1 MNNGKLNCL
10 ATIIK
15 IISEILFLTVCVG
28 CTNETL
34 IIKGKVVDESGNSL
48 SDVSVWACYS
58 GWGWGEAGYLV
69 WDKDYCSETTQTN
82 PNGLYVITFKGPAS
96 SRLRTRKDGWV
107 QAQDFNTTHSII
119 ILTKSED
126 YSTRLTSE
134 AKLRENKHR
143 QQLPEESETEYYC
156 RAILSKIR
164 SVNMN
169 YHGEILSITPNFLKY
184 GGHSDA
190 LFALRGSS
198 RAANSFSDEAVLKID
213 GETLNSNVALK
224 SVVTGCEA
232 DVNFIGVNI
241 PSSNLLTDARIEIL
255 VPSISAMFE
264 METWVHSVEP

>member
-1 MNNGKLNCL
+1 MDITRKLTTSIRFVC
-10 ATIIK
+10 T
-15 IISEILFLTVCVG
+15 ILFLMTGIG
-28 CTNETL
+28 CSNETL
-34 IIKGKVVDESGNSL
+34 TITGKVVDETGDALGN
-48 SDVSVWACYS
+48 VTVWVCYS
-58 GWGWGEAGYLV
+58 GWGWGEKEDYLV
-69 WDKDYCSETTQTN
+69 WDKNYCSETTQTN
-82 PNGLYVITFKGPAS
+82 HDGLYVITFKGPAS

-164 SVNMN
+164 SVNLN

-264 METWVHSVEP
+264 METWGHSVDP